1 MTLKDLKKFALEK
14 GVEPLGSKME
24 IIRAIQVAEGYQAC
38 FGTRPIADCPE
49 MFVPVA
55 PGLPS
60 AGAGGQAPRMRAMQ
74 VTWRGVGSLVIT
86 AGSKL

>member
-1 MTLKDLKKFALEK
+1 MMLKELKKFALEK

-49 MFVPVA
+49 TDCLWHQDCLRLERAVR
-55 PGLPS
+55 
-60 AGAGGQAPRMRAMQ
+60 PRA
-74 VTWRGVGSLVIT
+74 
-86 AGSKL
+86 